1 MPIFPRPTEFTVAT
15 AGDHALHS
23 RFLRGLAASPLG
35 VAVQV
40 GSDSLTYTR
49 LHERALLWAGALA
62 GTRPRA
68 VGVLCAK
75 GLTAYTGVLAALYAG
90 AAVVPLRPDF
100 PLTRTR
106 EMLALSGAS
115 VLIVDDRGAEVLPG
129 LLEGRL
135 APAVF
140 SPDDE
145 ATGTLSAHAE
155 QALEQPLRVA
165 SDDPAYVLFTSGS
178 TGRPKG
184 VVVSHGA
191 TSHYFGLLDARYDFT
206 PGDAF
211 SQAFDLNFD
220 CSMFDMFCAWG
231 AGARLVAIPPQ
242 AYVHLPAFL
251 AEYGITVWFST
262 PGTVGLVRGAGG
274 LGVDSMPGLRWSFLA
289 GEALQCRDAADW
301 QRAAPGSVLE
311 NLYGPTELTVTIAAH
326 RWSEE
331 RSSLMA
337 VNGIVPIGALNQGH
351 EYLLLDEA
359 GEVTGLE
366 GELCVTGP
374 QMSAGYLD
382 PADEADRFVESDG
395 RRWYRTGDRVR
406 EIDDGELA
414 YLGRTD
420 SQVQVHGWRV
430 ELGEVEHV
438 LRTDATV
445 DDAVTVPVEVG
456 GSAELVVFYTGSV
469 LPAIEFA
476 RRLRRT
482 LPSGIIPRFYH
493 RLDAFPLNSNKKVD
507 RSLLTVRARELFF
520 SDRSE
525 TRPIR
530 QKTSGAQR

>member
-1 MPIFPRPTEFTVAT
+1 MAT
-15 AGDHALHS
+15 AGDHALYS
-23 RFLRGLAASPLG
+23 RFTRGLVASPLG

-40 GSDSLTYTR
+40 ASESLTYTQ

-100 PLTRTR
+100 PLARTR
-106 EMLALSGAS
+106 EMLAMSGAS
-115 VLIVDDRGAEVLPG
+115 ALIVDDRGAEVVPG
-129 LLEGRL
+129 LLEGL
-135 APAVF
+135 SGIAVF
-140 SPDDE
+140 APGDE

-155 QALEQPLRVA
+155 RALEQPLRV
-165 SDDPAYVLFTSGS
+165 SPDDPAYVLFTSGS

-184 VVVSHGA
+184 VVVTHGS

-206 PGDAF
+206 PADAF

-220 CSMFDMFCAWG
+220 CAMFDLFCAWG

-242 AYVHLPAFL
+242 AYVRLPAFL
-251 AEYGITVWFST
+251 AEHGITVWFST
-262 PGTVGLVRGAGG
+262 PGTVGLVRAAGG
-274 LGVDSMPGLRWSFLA
+274 LDANSMPGLRWSFLA

-326 RWSEE
+326 RWSGE
-331 RSSLMA
+331 RSPLMA
-337 VNGIVPIGALNQGH
+337 VNGIVPIGVLNQGH
-351 EYLLLDEA
+351 EYVLLDEA
-359 GEVTGLE
+359 GEATGPE
-366 GELCVTGP
+366 GELCVSGP

-382 PADEADRFVESDG
+382 PADESGRFVERDG

-406 EIDDGELA
+406 EIAGNEFA

-420 SQVQVHGWRV
+420 SQVQVQGWRV
-430 ELGEVEHV
+430 ELAEVEHA
-438 LRTDATV
+438 LRTDTTV
-445 DDAVTVPVEVG
+445 DDAVTVPVEVR
-456 GSAELVVFYTGSV
+456 GSTELVVFYTGAV
-469 LPAIEFA
+469 LPAVEFA

-482 LPSGIIPRFYH
+482 LPNGMIPRIYH
-493 RLDAFPLNSNKKVD
+493 RLDAFPLNANKKVD
-507 RSLLTVRARELFF
+507 RSLLAMRARELFF
-520 SDRSE
+520 SGRSE
-525 TRPIR
+525 TQPTR
-530 QKTSGAQR
+530 QQTSGVQP